1 MGFMSFLVFYQGFKG
16 FFRIIRELKMALALA
31 LAFGF
36 FRPDGEPMLTANA
49 I

>member
-1 MGFMSFLVFYQGFKG
+1 
-16 FFRIIRELKMALALA
+16 MALALA

-49 I
+49 IYIFNF